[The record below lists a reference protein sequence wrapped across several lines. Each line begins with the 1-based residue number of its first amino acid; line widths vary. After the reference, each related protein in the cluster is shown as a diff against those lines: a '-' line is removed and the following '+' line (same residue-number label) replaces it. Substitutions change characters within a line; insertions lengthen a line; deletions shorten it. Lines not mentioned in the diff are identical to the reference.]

1 MLAQCQVS
9 CPKDFYHPIWSAYLC
24 LSGRELVKN
33 FSHISPGEKSPVS
46 SASNIRDTPYS
57 FNREV
62 ICRLFHKSCSNVPQ
76 TQKGAAWHHRP
87 LETQTWET
95 LFWRSEH
102 VNVKWVKGGFLTARH
117 EVISWVGTA
126 LVSLRHVS
134 TRRSFFPWAL
144 CEHLAAVLVP
154 LLINET

>member
-1 MLAQCQVS
+1 MTLSSNLERWAS
-9 CPKDFYHPIWSAYLC
+9 GSLFNLC
-24 LSGRELVKN
+24 LNCRVLIKN

-46 SASNIRDTPYS
+46 SVSSIRDTPYS
-57 FNREV
+57 FNCEV
-62 ICRLFHKSCSNVPQ
+62 ICRLFHKSCSHVPQ
-76 TQKGAAWHHRP
+76 TQKGAAWHCSP

-95 LFWRSEH
+95 LFWWSEH
-102 VNVKWVKGGFLTARH
+102 VNVKRVKGGFLTARH

-126 LVSLRHVS
+126 LMSLRHVS
-134 TRRSFFPWAL
+134 TRWGFFPWAL